1 MLGEY
6 GRFQVLSGHR
16 SRIWKHFNAPTHTD
30 GESSCGVVAL
40 CPCQSTSFTRPECHS
55 IKPPYDR
62 FLILFSLIPL
72 HPCMY
77 CMALIHSFVE
87 YFNIVIL
94 SHSILSIRLFRFQY
108 CSTYCHAGDKLTEA
122 RQAQRRKQTSINSGN
137 QTQANELSGSEIYP
151 FSDSAIKH

>member
-40 CPCQSTSFTRPECHS
+40 CPCQSTSFTRPEYHS

-94 SHSILSIRLFRFQY
+94 SHSILSIRLFFSFNIVPLIVMQVI
-108 CSTYCHAGDKLTEA
+108 SSQKPDKHRGENK
-122 RQAQRRKQTSINSGN
+122 R
-137 QTQANELSGSEIYP
+137 P
-151 FSDSAIKH
+151 